1 MKPLVQKMKKI
12 QVAKIRL
19 KSKKKIGLNFLKSSK
34 KNFSHEI
41 FIGIAQNISFM
52 SGSNFSFNLLILVIF
67 KISKKRKIFFVHSS
81 LFLFNAKYF
90 CTYWRKKLSWN
101 LSQTLRKKYKMCK
114 KICKFDKK
122 KCRQFASACC
132 LKF

>member
-19 KSKKKIGLNFLKSSK
+19 KSKKKNPLEFFEVFE

-67 KISKKRKIFFVHSS
+67 KISKKGKYFLYIVHYFCLTQNIFVHIEE
-81 LFLFNAKYF
+81 
-90 CTYWRKKLSWN
+90 KKLS
-101 LSQTLRKKYKMCK
+101 
-114 KICKFDKK
+114 
-122 KCRQFASACC
+122 
-132 LKF
+132 

>member
-19 KSKKKIGLNFLKSSK
+19 KSKKKSAWIFWSLRK

-67 KISKKRKIFFVHSS
+67 KISKKGKYFLYIVHY
-81 LFLFNAKYF
+81 FLFNAKYF
-90 CTYWRKKLSWN
+90 CTYWRKN
-101 LSQTLRKKYKMCK
+101 LVEICRRPFAKSTKCVK
-114 KICKFDKK
+114 KIVNLIKK
-122 KCRQFASACC
+122 NAANSHQHAVWIF
-132 LKF
+132 

>member
-19 KSKKKIGLNFLKSSK
+19 KSKKKNLLEFLKSSK

-41 FIGIAQNISFM
+41 FIGIAQNVSFL

-67 KISKKRKIFFVHSS
+67 KISKKG
-81 LFLFNAKYF
+81 KYF
-90 CTYWRKKLSWN
+90 L
-101 LSQTLRKKYKMCK
+101 
-114 KICKFDKK
+114 
-122 KCRQFASACC
+122 
-132 LKF
+132 